1 MQEERRKGKKEGKKG
16 DRKEEQKR
24 KDRWTQ
30 GLSSYVKYYICSEYI
45 KSQAVVVSNQYMLLL
60 KNIHYM
66 YICIYENEK
75 ILENKIDTNLC
86 RQHLRLKGQEQRTT
100 ASHLLFF

>member
-16 DRKEEQKR
+16 DRKEQKR

-30 GLSSYVKYYICSEYI
+30 GLSSYVEYYICSEYI

-60 KNIHYM
+60 KNIHYI

-75 ILENKIDTNLC
+75 NIRK
-86 RQHLRLKGQEQRTT
+86 
-100 ASHLLFF
+100 